1 MTRNAELDAIQT
13 MTRNAEL
20 DAVQAMTHD
29 ADLDAIQVSLLK
41 LGKAIDSGQSPAEL
55 LALVAETL
63 EILRKKQAQAA

>member
-1 MTRNAELDAIQT
+1 M
-13 MTRNAEL
+13 
-20 DAVQAMTHD
+20 VHD

-41 LGKAIDSGQSPAEL
+41 LGKAIDSGQPSAEL

>member
-1 MTRNAELDAIQT
+1 
-13 MTRNAEL
+13 
-20 DAVQAMTHD
+20 MTHD

-41 LGKAIDSGQSPAEL
+41 LGKAIDSGQSSAEL